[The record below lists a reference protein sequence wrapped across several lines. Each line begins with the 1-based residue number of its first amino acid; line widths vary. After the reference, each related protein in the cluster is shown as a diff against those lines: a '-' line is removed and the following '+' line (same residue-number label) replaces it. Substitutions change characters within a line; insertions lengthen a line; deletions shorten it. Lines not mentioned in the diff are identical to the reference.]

1 MGQSLKK
8 RLGLFFGESEE
19 AGKGRERERGM
30 IEGGGEA
37 GGVGGV
43 APRRYWLLKITL
55 QRRAAVFMYSLLGRV
70 ERAGVRLPL
79 PLFVALF
86 ACKRGI

>member
-1 MGQSLKK
+1 
-8 RLGLFFGESEE
+8 
-19 AGKGRERERGM
+19 M

-37 GGVGGV
+37 GGGGV